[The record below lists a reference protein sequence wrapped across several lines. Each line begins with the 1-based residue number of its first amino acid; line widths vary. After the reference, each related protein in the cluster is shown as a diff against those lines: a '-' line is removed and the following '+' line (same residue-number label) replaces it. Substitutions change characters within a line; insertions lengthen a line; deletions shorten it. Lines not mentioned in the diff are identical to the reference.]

1 MRVRLVMQILLGKN
15 SWFVRK
21 RKVIN
26 RLKGTKKKKKKKENN
41 QLRFKVQESGCTSS
55 NDSY

>member
-26 RLKGTKKKKKKKENN
+26 RLKGTKKKKKENN